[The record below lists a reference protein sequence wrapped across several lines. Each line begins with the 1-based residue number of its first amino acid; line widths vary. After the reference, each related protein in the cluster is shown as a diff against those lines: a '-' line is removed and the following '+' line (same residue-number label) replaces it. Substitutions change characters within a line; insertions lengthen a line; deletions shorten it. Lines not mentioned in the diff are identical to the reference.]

1 MKSKNKKNPIKEFFK
16 FTFKKRIFALLI
28 FSEMIALFLIPSTLF
43 WELFLELFWALFI
56 IILIEFPL
64 LTIAGTL
71 SIFLMY
77 ALLVIIFLVI
87 NYFLASF
94 IVRLCIN
101 IKKLRNPLIR
111 KVSIFGLA
119 LFILFVLFFPLD
131 YFPLKL
137 NIIKEEVTKEADVEI
152 AWDKGCTV
160 LRGAYS
166 CDAEKVSIVN
176 TTMDVTGD
184 GVADNLLT
192 VCRIKFKDNKATKY
206 FCRNQCCGLSPMSPC
221 EKDKDCASPYYYTEE
236 ESNWI
241 CDTETRR
248 CKKLE

>member
-1 MKSKNKKNPIKEFFK
+1 
-16 FTFKKRIFALLI
+16 
-28 FSEMIALFLIPSTLF
+28 
-43 WELFLELFWALFI
+43 
-56 IILIEFPL
+56 
-64 LTIAGTL
+64 
-71 SIFLMY
+71 
-77 ALLVIIFLVI
+77 
-87 NYFLASF
+87 
-94 IVRLCIN
+94 
-101 IKKLRNPLIR
+101 
-111 KVSIFGLA
+111 
-119 LFILFVLFFPLD
+119 
-131 YFPLKL
+131 
-137 NIIKEEVTKEADVEI
+137 
-152 AWDKGCTV
+152 

-166 CDAEKVSIVN
+166 CDAEKVFIVN

-192 VCRIKFKDNKATKY
+192 VCRIKFKDNEVTKY

>member
-1 MKSKNKKNPIKEFFK
+1 MKSENKKNSIREFFR
-16 FTFKKRIFALLI
+16 FTFEKRIFALLI
-28 FSEMIALFLIPSTLF
+28 FSEIMVLFLIIYGYPSTPF
-43 WELFLELFWALFI
+43 WELFWVLFI
-56 IILIEFPL
+56 FIEFPL
-64 LTIAGTL
+64 TIIGTAW
-71 SIFLMY
+71 IFLMCV
-77 ALLVIIFLVI
+77 LLFIIFLVI

-111 KVSIFGLA
+111 KVSMFGLT
-119 LFILFVLFFPLD
+119 LFILFVLFFPLG
-131 YFPLKL
+131 FPLEL
-137 NIIKEEVTKEADVEI
+137 NINNIKKADVEI
-152 AWDKGCTV
+152 AWHRGCGI
-160 LRGAYS
+160 LRDIYS

-184 GVADNLLT
+184 SVADNLLT
-192 VCRIKFKDNKATKY
+192 VCRIKFKDNEATKY

>member
-1 MKSKNKKNPIKEFFK
+1 MKSENKNKSIREFFR
-16 FTFKKRIFALLI
+16 FTFEKRIFALLI
-28 FSEMIALFLIPSTLF
+28 FSEIMVLFLIIYGYPSTPF
-43 WELFLELFWALFI
+43 WELFWVLFI
-56 IILIEFPL
+56 FIEFPL
-64 LTIAGTL
+64 TIIGTAW
-71 SIFLMY
+71 IFLMCV
-77 ALLVIIFLVI
+77 LLFIIFLVI

-111 KVSIFGLA
+111 KVSMFGLT
-119 LFILFVLFFPLD
+119 LFILFVLFFPLG
-131 YFPLKL
+131 FPLEL
-137 NIIKEEVTKEADVEI
+137 NINNIKKADVEI
-152 AWDKGCTV
+152 AWHRGCGI
-160 LRGAYS
+160 LRDIYS

-176 TTMDVTGD
+176 TTIDVTGD

-192 VCRIKFKDNKATKY
+192 VCRIKFKDNEATKY

-236 ESNWI
+236 ESNWV